1 MAKKTEGKI
10 LVNGS
15 VVIDTIL
22 EKEFFGG
29 TGANISYGLGKLK
42 TSPLLFSLAGEDF
55 KKDYGA
61 HLKKSGVILRV
72 HIEKMKRT
80 ASFSLINNEGEKQ
93 IWILKRNAYKN
104 INKISLTKTISENE
118 LKKIS
123 IAIFSP
129 GTPDSILKHMREF
142 RNHSPKATVIFD
154 PGQEINNFSKKI
166 LEKCASFCDIFIVN
180 ENEYAQAKKILKQD
194 PTKVFNKKIIIK
206 TLGEKGSIIFQ
217 DKKITKVPAVHPKK
231 VVDTTGAGD
240 AYRAGLIFGL
250 WKGFSLTKSCT
261 LGAKMAAINIEHL
274 GCQKY

>member
-1 MAKKTEGKI
+1 
-10 LVNGS
+10 
-15 VVIDTIL
+15 
-22 EKEFFGG
+22 
-29 TGANISYGLGKLK
+29 
-42 TSPLLFSLAGEDF
+42 
-55 KKDYGA
+55 
-61 HLKKSGVILRV
+61 
-72 HIEKMKRT
+72 MKRT

-129 GTPDSILKHMREF
+129 GTPDSILKDMREF
-142 RNHSPKATVIFD
+142 RNDSPKSSVIFD

-250 WKGFSLTKSCT
+250 WKGFSLIKSCA
-261 LGAKMAAINIEHL
+261 LGAKMAAKNIECL